1 MYTNR
6 FGPNHENLAD
16 VLIAYANLL
25 ADKNNFDGFNY
36 FTAEDYYQRAL
47 SLKQKHLGANHLE
60 VAVVKEKLGTCHSFA
75 TANKRQRRTFSA
87 ILLAIQISG
96 N

>member
-36 FTAEDYYQRAL
+36 FIAEDYYQRAL
-47 SLKQKHLGANHLE
+47 SLKQKHLGSNHLE
-60 VAVVKEKLGTCHSFA
+60 VAVVKEKLGEAFVCVRITNHLRS
-75 TANKRQRRTFSA
+75 
-87 ILLAIQISG
+87 LM
-96 N
+96 